1 MKHFATA
8 TLLGVILTTAI
19 ASAADDAAKPLQG
32 TWRGT
37 RFGEGKGEDPSKGVA
52 LELTFAG
59 THVTGQR
66 VPRGSLGEGDIKV
79 AATGKMDA
87 VGTAGGFK
95 GKSIPGIFKIE
106 GDTLRWCVTTSGS
119 EANRPTDFVA
129 EPSKQTWLMVL
140 KKQ

>member
-1 MKHFATA
+1 MKASATA
-8 TLLGVILTTAI
+8 ILTGMILTAAI

-37 RFGEGKGEDPSKGVA
+37 RFGEGKGEDTSKGVA
-52 LELTFAG
+52 LELTFTG
-59 THVTGQR
+59 NHVTGQR
-66 VPRGSLGEGDIKV
+66 VPKGSLGEGDIKV
-79 AATGKMDA
+79 TSGKMDA

-95 GKSIPGIFKIE
+95 GKTIPGIFKIE

-119 EANRPTDFVA
+119 EANRPADFVA

>member
-8 TLLGVILTTAI
+8 TLVGMILAADL

-32 TWRGT
+32 VWRGT

-52 LELTFAG
+52 LELTFTGNHAA
-59 THVTGQR
+59 GQR
-66 VPRGSLGEGDIKV
+66 VPEGSLGEGDIKLT
-79 AATGKMDA
+79 AGGKMDA
-87 VGTAGGFK
+87 VGTVGGFK
-95 GKSIPGIFKIE
+95 GKTIPGIFKIE

-129 EPSKQTWLMVL
+129 EPAKQTWLMVL
-140 KKQ
+140 KKH

>member
-1 MKHFATA
+1 MKASA
-8 TLLGVILTTAI
+8 AAILAGMILTTAI
-19 ASAADDAAKPLQG
+19 VSAADDAAKPLQG

-37 RFGEGKGEDPSKGVA
+37 RFGEGKGEDPSKGVP
-52 LELTFAG
+52 LELTFTG
-59 THVTGQR
+59 NHVTGRR
-66 VPRGSLGEGDIKV
+66 VPKGSLGEGDIKV
-79 AATGKMDA
+79 SGGQLDA

-95 GKSIPGIFKIE
+95 GKTIPGIFKIE

>member
-1 MKHFATA
+1 MKKLATA
-8 TLLGVILTTAI
+8 TLTAMILTTGL
-19 ASAADDAAKPLQG
+19 ASAADDVAKPLQG

-37 RFGEGKGEDPSKGVA
+37 RFSEGKGEDPSKGVA
-52 LELTFAG
+52 LELTFTG
-59 THVTGQR
+59 NHVAGQR
-66 VPRGSLGEGDIKV
+66 VPKGSLGEGDIKV
-79 AATGKMDA
+79 AAGGKMDA

-95 GKSIPGIFKIE
+95 GKTIPGIFRIE

-129 EPSKQTWLMVL
+129 EPSKQSWLMVL

>member
-1 MKHFATA
+1 MKAA
-8 TLLGVILTTAI
+8 AAAILAGMILTTAI
-19 ASAADDAAKPLQG
+19 ASAADDAKSLQG

-37 RFGEGKGEDPSKGVA
+37 RFGDGKGEDPSKGVA
-52 LELTFAG
+52 LELTFSG

-66 VPRGSLGEGDIKV
+66 VPKGSLGEGDIKL
-79 AATGKMDA
+79 AGDSKMDA

-95 GKSIPGIFKIE
+95 GKTIPGIFKIE

-129 EPSKQTWLMVL
+129 EPAKQTWLMVL